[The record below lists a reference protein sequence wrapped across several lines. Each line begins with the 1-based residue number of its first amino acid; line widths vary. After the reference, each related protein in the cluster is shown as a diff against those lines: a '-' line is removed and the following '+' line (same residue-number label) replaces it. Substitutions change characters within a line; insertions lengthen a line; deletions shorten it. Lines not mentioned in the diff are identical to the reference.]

1 MNEPPNSTEGNQL
14 NVLSLA
20 ELYNSS
26 FFHLLNSF
34 LESAFGNS
42 HYPCTTPP
50 LFKIFM
56 ENFNK
61 ESVKIMTII
70 CLITNSVFSVT
81 KVPATHSL
89 SLLPTHISGEKIEV
103 QRGEVPGLLSD
114 NTRAKSSLL
123 PPNPLI
129 ISLFGICSLCD
140 GVTRRRA
147 CCYYCD
153 SRLHTPLGTVYFS
166 KSLPFIHSF
175 IQAVNPSLKIYLSI
189 N

>member
-1 MNEPPNSTEGNQL
+1 MSYTCLLFSVVNEPPNSTEGNQL

-89 SLLPTHISGEKIEV
+89 SLSYPHTFQVRKLRFREV
-103 QRGEVPGLLSD
+103 KCPAYLVTTLGLNQVFCLQI
-114 NTRAKSSLL
+114 L
-123 PPNPLI
+123 
-129 ISLFGICSLCD
+129 
-140 GVTRRRA
+140 
-147 CCYYCD
+147 
-153 SRLHTPLGTVYFS
+153 
-166 KSLPFIHSF
+166 
-175 IQAVNPSLKIYLSI
+175 
-189 N
+189 